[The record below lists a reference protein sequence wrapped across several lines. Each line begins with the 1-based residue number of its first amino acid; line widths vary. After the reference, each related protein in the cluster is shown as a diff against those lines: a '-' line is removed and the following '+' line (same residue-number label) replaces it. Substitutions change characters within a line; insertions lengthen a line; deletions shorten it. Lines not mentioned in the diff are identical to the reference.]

1 MLSSRTYTILVII
14 LLVGYFL
21 IHTQKT
27 DADLVAERVVTDNR
41 FTATTLSFSSRHTAN
56 NTTLETF
63 FNTNGFLPNGF
74 DVKGVRIKKEG
85 KLNFKYK
92 VRAVKTSGSDL
103 LCGALELTVMQEWQ
117 KKYEGPLLNFS
128 QDSIIDS
135 EVPEDWVFFL
145 SLNEKS
151 LDLKNKS
158 CQFELVFKTYRTD
171 PESRAGFFAERKL
184 TNSITSGS
192 W

>member
-21 IHTQKT
+21 IHTQQT
-27 DADLVAERVVTDNR
+27 DADLVAERVVADNR
-41 FTATTLSFSSRHTAN
+41 FTATTLSFSNRHTAN

-63 FNTNGFLPNGF
+63 FNTNGFLPGGF

-92 VRAVKTSGSDL
+92 VRVVKIGGSDA
-103 LCGALELTVMQEWQ
+103 LCGAFELTVMQEWQ

-151 LDLKNKS
+151 PDLKNKS

-171 PESRAGFFAERKL
+171 PESRMGFFAERKL

>member
-1 MLSSRTYTILVII
+1 
-14 LLVGYFL
+14 
-21 IHTQKT
+21 
-27 DADLVAERVVTDNR
+27 
-41 FTATTLSFSSRHTAN
+41 
-56 NTTLETF
+56 
-63 FNTNGFLPNGF
+63 
-74 DVKGVRIKKEG
+74 
-85 KLNFKYK
+85 
-92 VRAVKTSGSDL
+92 L